1 MNLTGKAA
9 SVPQA
14 KEVEAKYICLDIE
27 RYTKR
32 EVDAQLKISSVLNDI
47 VRECVAEE
55 PALADESKRI
65 YLPTGDGMCIAL
77 LDVPSDEEPIHLLL
91 ALRILRRV
99 REYKSNAGRRQLEFD
114 VRIGI
119 HSATDYLVEDINGRP
134 NLAGAGINKAF
145 RVMSIADGG
154 QILVSEE
161 VFLDLPKQFPRQFRP
176 PYVVKVRHDL
186 PLTVFQF
193 NGKADGLNK
202 DVPLMVEEQQ
212 RQQQVDRAIVNPSL
226 DLGLDRVYASR
237 DDDVLRDLHEDIAAA
252 RRRVWLLGIGLH
264 DKFDIT
270 DKEKNI
276 DLLRR
281 KVAEN
286 PKFRVR
292 ILLLDGFRSPAIFR
306 ALLESD
312 AATSRAIVK
321 ASRKLPRPGH
331 PYLSH
336 GVFKNF
342 ARAYEALAQHPEFE
356 TSVRF
361 YGHTPSCWLAVV
373 DDTAYFQP
381 YTFGDISPDLG
392 VSFQM
397 PVTRWQG
404 RTATLVTLEDHYN
417 KLWLTSDT
425 DLFLIGTRLKAQA
438 EMLWTT
444 FKRREGSVAK
454 GREEDSGQWFEH
466 VHGIL
471 NKKESPGFDRRPHL
485 RLPCISMRLEATI
498 TWKDEEGRVAEE
510 IKAKVLDFSLEG
522 VRLELIGKTV
532 DSSPFCS
539 LPDHHG
545 MWDKEI
551 FALLEIEP
559 EGGWDAFEES
569 QRKGEKTPGMP
580 PIEAVRHAVSAVI
593 KADNNFRYIRKEV
606 RAGKPVVSLQ
616 AWRVKR
622 SQPHLV

>member
-1 MNLTGKAA
+1 M
-9 SVPQA
+9 S
-14 KEVEAKYICLDIE
+14 EAKKVQARYICLDIE
-27 RYTKR
+27 KYTKR
-32 EVDAQLKISSVLNDI
+32 EVEAQLTIRGVLDDI

-55 PALADESKRI
+55 PVLADESKRI

-77 LDVPSDEEPIHLLL
+77 LDIPSVKDPIHLRL
-91 ALRILRRV
+91 ALRILKRV
-99 REYKSNAGRRQLEFD
+99 REYKSNAGHRQLEFD

-119 HSATDYLVEDINGRP
+119 HAATDYVVEDITERP

-154 QILVSEE
+154 QVLVSEE
-161 VFLDLPKQFPRQFRP
+161 VFLNLFKQFPHQFRP
-176 PYVVKVRHDL
+176 PYVVKVRHGL

-193 NGKADGLNK
+193 CGEADGLNK
-202 DVPLMVEEQQ
+202 DVPLMVEDQE
-212 RQQQVDRAIVNPSL
+212 RQQQVDRTIVKPSV
-226 DLGLDRVYASR
+226 DLGLDRVYAFR
-237 DDDVLRDLHEDIAAA
+237 NDDVMRDLREDIAAA
-252 RRRVWLLGIGLH
+252 RSRVWLLGIGLH

-270 DKEKNI
+270 DKENI

-286 PKFRVR
+286 PEFEVR

-312 AATSRAIVK
+312 AATSAAIVE
-321 ASRKLPRPGH
+321 ANRKVPNLEH

-342 ARAYEALAQHPEFE
+342 ASAYEALAKHPEFE
-356 TSVRF
+356 TCVRF

-381 YTFGDISPDLG
+381 YTFGDISADLG
-392 VSFQM
+392 VGFQM

-404 RTATLVTLEDHYN
+404 RTTTLVILEDHYN

-438 EMLWTT
+438 ETLWTT
-444 FKRREGSVAK
+444 FKRREGSGVQ
-454 GREEDSGQWFEH
+454 GREEDSGKWFEH

-471 NKKESPGFDRRPHL
+471 HKEKTPGSDQRPHL

-498 TWKDEEGRVAEE
+498 TWKDEKGGVAEVTR
-510 IKAKVLDFSLEG
+510 AKVLDFSLEG
-522 VRLELIGKTV
+522 VRLELIDKTV
-532 DSSPFCS
+532 NSSPFCS
-539 LPDHHG
+539 MPEHHS
-545 MWDKEI
+545 MLDDEI

-559 EGGWDAFEES
+559 EGGWDAFEER
-569 QRKGEKTPGMP
+569 QRRGKKSPGMP
-580 PIEAVRHAVSAVI
+580 PIEAVEHAVSAVI

>member
-1 MNLTGKAA
+1 M
-9 SVPQA
+9 SEA
-14 KEVEAKYICLDIE
+14 KEVEARYICLDIE
-27 RYTKR
+27 KYTKR
-32 EVDAQLKISSVLNDI
+32 EVDAQLTIRSVLDDI

-55 PALADESKRI
+55 PVLADESKSI

-77 LDVPSDEEPIHLLL
+77 LDIPSDKGTIHLDL
-91 ALRILRRV
+91 ALRILKRV
-99 REYKSNAGRRQLEFD
+99 REYKSNAGRRELEFD

-119 HSATDYLVEDINGRP
+119 HSATDYVVKDINEHR
-134 NLAGAGINKAF
+134 NLAGTGINKAF

-161 VFLDLPKQFPRQFRP
+161 VFLGLPKQFPRQFRP

-186 PLTVFQF
+186 PLMVFQF
-193 NGKADGLNK
+193 YGEAYGLNK
-202 DVPLMVEEQQ
+202 DVPLMVKDQE
-212 RQQQVDRAIVNPSL
+212 RQQQVDGAIVNPSL
-226 DLGLDRVYASR
+226 ALGLDRVYASR
-237 DDDVLRDLHEDIAAA
+237 NDEVLHDLSEDIAAA
-252 RRRVWLLGIGLH
+252 RRRVWLLGVGLH

-270 DKEKNI
+270 DKKNI
-276 DLLRR
+276 DLLRQ
-281 KVAEN
+281 KIAEN
-286 PKFRVR
+286 PEFDVK

-321 ASRKLPRPGH
+321 ASRKLPKPGH

-342 ARAYEALAQHPEFE
+342 ESAYEALARHPEFE

-392 VSFQM
+392 VGFQM
-397 PVTRWQG
+397 PVMRWQG
-404 RTATLVTLEDHYN
+404 RTTTHVVLEDHYN

-425 DLFLIGTRLKAQA
+425 DLFLSGTRLKAQP
-438 EMLWTT
+438 ETLWTT
-444 FKRREGSVAK
+444 FKRREGSGVK
-454 GREEDSGQWFEH
+454 GREDDSGKWFEH
-466 VHGIL
+466 VHGVL
-471 NKKESPGFDRRPHL
+471 HKKEAPGFDRRSHL
-485 RLPCISMRLEATI
+485 RLPCSSMRLEATI
-498 TWKDEEGRVAEE
+498 TWTDEKGHVAEE
-510 IKAKVLDFSLEG
+510 TKAKVLDFSLEG
-522 VRLELIGKTV
+522 VQLKLIDKTV
-532 DSSPFCS
+532 DSSPFCH
-539 LPDHHG
+539 LPEHHD
-545 MWDKEI
+545 MSDREI

-622 SQPHLV
+622 SQPNLV